1 MLRRVGRWTPSILL
15 VVLLALGLSSGAG
28 IETGVIV
35 ALLVVQVLVI
45 GLPKAAHQLGVWY
58 GARGSAD
65 EGPEPV
71 EG

>member
-15 VVLLALGLSSGAG
+15 AVLLALGLSSGAG
-28 IETGVIV
+28 IETGVII
-35 ALLVVQVLVI
+35 ALIVVQVLVI
-45 GLPKAAHQLGVWY
+45 GLPKAAHQLGAWY

-65 EGPEPV
+65 DGPEPA